1 MVVAVSVDVCAV
13 VLLIVTEVGE
23 RLHVVGLAAPEGEV
37 VIAQVSATAPVNEF
51 AGVTVM
57 VAALPVV
64 APGVTEMAPLL
75 VRVKLVLP
83 PGACQKLRSQIAN
96 RRKDRP
102 RPEPPPPRTP
112 VPAVRFS
119 LPLRFHSLLS
129 LPPSAIDAFRI
140 PAHEL
145 GRIQGP
151 VQRVSLWRRSC
162 PAIGFN
168 PRIGPFVP
176 T

>member
-83 PGACQKLRSQIAN
+83 PGACQKFAQPDSKPAKRQTTAGAAAAKDTRARRPILIA
-96 RRKDRP
+96 
-102 RPEPPPPRTP
+102 
-112 VPAVRFS
+112 A
-119 LPLRFHSLLS
+119 
-129 LPPSAIDAFRI
+129 
-140 PAHEL
+140 
-145 GRIQGP
+145 
-151 VQRVSLWRRSC
+151 
-162 PAIGFN
+162 
-168 PRIGPFVP
+168 PFP
-176 T
+176 